1 MNIKKG
7 QKRILIVD
15 DDPALCHLIE
25 KVLKEKGFIVDVAL
39 DGEQALLSVDRIKP
53 DLLILDIQMPKIN
66 GYSFLFA
73 LRKIDIEKNI
83 PIIVLTSKEEMRDIF
98 MAEGVKEYLLK
109 PFNGQILLEKI
120 HQYI

>member
-1 MNIKKG
+1 MNHKDHK
-7 QKRILIVD
+7 KRILIVD
-15 DDPALCHLIE
+15 DDPVLCRGIE
-25 KVLKEKGFIVDVAL
+25 NILLTQGFVVEIAL
-39 DGEQALLSVDRIKP
+39 DGEQALEAVEKNQP

-73 LRKIDIEKNI
+73 LRKIDTQRSI

-109 PFNGQILLEKI
+109 PFDANLLLEKI
-120 HQYI
+120 NQYL

>member
-1 MNIKKG
+1 MNIKKD
-7 QKRILIVD
+7 QKRVLIVD

-39 DGEQALLSVDRIKP
+39 DGEQALLSVDRVKP

-73 LRKIDIEKNI
+73 LRKIDIEKKI

-109 PFNGQILLEKI
+109 PFNGQVLLEKI

>member
-1 MNIKKG
+1 MG
-7 QKRILIVD
+7 KRILIID
-15 DDPALCHLIE
+15 DDPTLCHLVE
-25 KVLKEKGFIVDVAL
+25 KVLLEEGFVVDIAS
-39 DGEQALLSVDRIKP
+39 DGEQALACVDQTRP

-73 LRKIDIEKNI
+73 LRKIDVEKKI

-109 PFNGQILLEKI
+109 PFRAQILLEKI
-120 HQYI
+120 QQYI